1 MTAILPLDQSLRAFF
16 FFGTLFVASLAILEK
31 IISSEK
37 AGVGQV
43 GVRIFL
49 FFIPIEF
56 FGQDTAQ
63 LLEDW
68 TDINLDYVKI
78 ATYKELEHWG
88 VLLFLA
94 AALFAASADRTL
106 LKDDKYVD
114 FVLLLC
120 RGVFSAS
127 LTLFCFER
135 LKFVSIE
142 FSPDVLFLCSLTGY
156 ILAGLGPSR
165 LGILQLAVGG
175 TLPVIPQASRTEG
188 LRDNLILGALM
199 ILFFKFLLQWL
210 EGPYWLEGT
219 IILAAIGIF
228 VQIVLLRKGLN
239 PLDFL
244 GSQNFLA
251 KRMNLLDNSLQQFQ
265 NELAGV
271 SPQLAQRTVYSTTEE
286 VPLLKKA
293 DTTLSIEKDGIIVP
307 LMEDKNETTLFV
319 AGKGQIQATT
329 PDSAE
334 QEDEEFGETTTLT
347 IPRKDWETIKATEA
361 LVPSPFSEKVLAK
374 AGSSKEKISQQIN
387 NNLTQLRN
395 FSKDRKAFSAL
406 IPDMSRY
413 GITETKGLTSVSLPG
428 LRVIEQRDLSY
439 VKLPFLEVMDS
450 RSGDLVSLPFL
461 RVLST
466 KKLDV
471 VHLPFLSVIDTPKG
485 SIVKIFGFT
494 IREGELDE
502 AELRQTIQESLETFV
517 AAKEQ
522 LGLGK
527 EIDSSLLLTSS
538 AEGPK
543 MKLLGTGQLEGS
555 EEEQLLTTSETDEL
569 SKKEWKRRKRE
580 KKEKRKRKKR
590 TEREK
595 PEIEAIP
602 AEMGALEGKSPPT
615 VEAVSQEGAT
625 IDVVI
630 CELCNEVITTAST
643 ACPFCCRKF
652 HKEHWQAWINK
663 RGECPVCHE
672 KVKVIFP

>member
-1 MTAILPLDQSLRAFF
+1 F
-16 FFGTLFVASLAILEK
+16 FFGTLLVASLAILEK

-56 FGQDTAQ
+56 FGQDTAR

-68 TDINLDYVKI
+68 ADINLDYVKI

-88 VLLFLA
+88 VLLILTTAF
-94 AALFAASADRTL
+94 FAASVDRDL
-106 LKDDKYVD
+106 LRDGKYVD

-127 LTLFCFER
+127 FTLFCFVWLE
-135 LKFVSIE
+135 FVSIE
-142 FSPDVLFLCSLTGY
+142 FSTNVLFLCSLAGY

-199 ILFFKFLLQWL
+199 ILFFKFVLQWL
-210 EGPYWLEGT
+210 EGPYWVEEA
-219 IILAAIGIF
+219 IILAAIGMF
-228 VQIVLLRKGLN
+228 VQVVLLRKGLN
-239 PLDFL
+239 PLEFL

-251 KRMNLLDNSLQQFQ
+251 RRMNLLDNSLQQFQ
-265 NELAGV
+265 NELTGI
-271 SPQLAQRTVYSTTEE
+271 SPQLAQRTVYSTTED

-307 LMEDKNETTLFV
+307 LMEDENETTLFV
-319 AGKGQIQATT
+319 VGKGQIQATT

-334 QEDEEFGETTTLT
+334 PKDEELAETTTLT

-361 LVPSPFSEKVLAK
+361 LVPSSFSEKVLVK
-374 AGSSKEKISQQIN
+374 AGSSKEKISQQIKS
-387 NNLTQLRN
+387 NLTQLRDL
-395 FSKDRKAFSAL
+395 SKDRKAFSAL

-466 KKLDV
+466 KKLDI

-494 IREGELDE
+494 IREGKLDE
-502 AELRQTIQESLETFV
+502 TELRQTIQESLETFV

-522 LGLGK
+522 LGLGR

-538 AEGPK
+538 AEGSK
-543 MKLLGTGQLEGS
+543 MKLLGAGQMERS
-555 EEEQLLTTSETDEL
+555 EEEQLLITPETDEL
-569 SKKEWKRRKRE
+569 PKKEWKRRKRE
-580 KKEKRKRKKR
+580 KKRDRKRRKR
-590 TEREK
+590 TEREAT
-595 PEIEAIP
+595 EIEAIP
-602 AEMGALEGKSPPT
+602 AEESALEGQPSPKF
-615 VEAVSQEGAT
+615 EAVSQEGAT
-625 IDVVI
+625 IDVSV
-630 CELCNEVITTAST
+630 CELCNEPITTVSI
-643 ACPFCCRKF
+643 ACPFCGREF
-652 HKEHWQAWINK
+652 HREHWQAWINK
-663 RGECPVCHE
+663 RGTCPICHE